1 MTRLLRISEVVK
13 TTGMGRST
21 VYRLVKEN
29 KFPRPVRLGA
39 RSSAWR
45 EDEVQAWMDSLP
57 VSGQED
63 AA

>member
-1 MTRLLRISEVVK
+1 MTRLLRISEVVS
-13 TTGMGRST
+13 TTGLGRST

-29 KFPRPVRLGA
+29 KFPSPVRLSE

-45 EDEVQAWMDSLP
+45 EDQIKEWVDSRP
-57 VSGQED
+57 VIGQED